1 MPVFL
6 LKPQLP
12 LTRCP
17 HCSTDQPSLTRLGSY
32 ETTDNYGQRCGFW
45 SVYKCAR
52 CGGLVTASAEKDGH
66 IVKECYPGTE
76 QVNAA
81 IPSPAIDYFRQAMES
96 IHAPAGAVLLA
107 ANAVDSMLRAKG
119 HSDGPLL
126 SRIDKAAEDH
136 LITKDIAK
144 WAHQVRLDMNDQMD
158 THEAV
163 PLPSENDARKTLHFV
178 EAFANFLFVVPA
190 MVTRGL
196 EESEND
202 TDAFK
207 GDEIS
212 AS

>member
-1 MPVFL
+1 MPVYL

-17 HCSTDQPSLTRLGSY
+17 HCSTDQPSLTHLGSY
-32 ETTDNYGQRCGFW
+32 ETTDNYGQRCRFW

-66 IVKECYPGTE
+66 VVKECYPGTE

-119 HSDGPLL
+119 FQDGPLL
-126 SRIDKAAEDH
+126 SRVDQAAEEH
-136 LITKDIAK
+136 LITKDLAK
-144 WAHQVRLDMNDQMD
+144 WAHQVRLDTNDQTD
-158 THEAV
+158 NDESV
-163 PLPSENDARKTLHFV
+163 PLPSEDDARKSLHFV

-196 EESEND
+196 KESEED
-202 TDAFK
+202 
-207 GDEIS
+207 GDLLENE
-212 AS
+212 